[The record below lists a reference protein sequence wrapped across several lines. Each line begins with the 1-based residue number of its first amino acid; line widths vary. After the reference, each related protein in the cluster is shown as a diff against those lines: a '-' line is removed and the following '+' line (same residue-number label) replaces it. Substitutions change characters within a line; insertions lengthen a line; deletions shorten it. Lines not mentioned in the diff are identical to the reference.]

1 MATFSPC
8 KGCVRLWQNGWY
20 PWAFGILRAVCGL
33 CGRRLAKRFC
43 DGISRGK
50 TTWEAVPQRRFC
62 GSNPAISASRKKV
75 QDKGRWSLATTSRP
89 QSPAVRG
96 FVGLWYRRRFSGLR
110 SFSAVVGLRGATV
123 PSSSGVFHRRCEMRG
138 FFRVNFASLYQ
149 RKGRRESAVQA
160 VLKFLIT
167 RTFAPGYSPQVGVL
181 CVADGARRLHVCEQ
195 PSAARRLA
203 SRNRRRYTCRIT

>member
-1 MATFSPC
+1 M
-8 KGCVRLWQNGWY
+8 GGGW
-20 PWAFGILRAVCGL
+20 R
-33 CGRRLAKRFC
+33 GRFA
-43 DGISRGK
+43 GISPEGKQHGKRYHSSGFRGK
-50 TTWEAVPQRRFC
+50 SGNLGLP
-62 GSNPAISASRKKV
+62 KKV

-96 FVGLWYRRRFSGLR
+96 FVGLWYRRRFSGFR

-167 RTFAPGYSPQVGVL
+167 RTFAPGYSPGVRVL
-181 CVADGARRLHVCEQ
+181 CVAE
-195 PSAARRLA
+195 
-203 SRNRRRYTCRIT
+203 